1 MLINLIVLPT
11 VALLGFSLFNPST
24 WFKGTENK
32 PVVSPYIESYA
43 EKKVEEKI
51 TTTVPTSPKLKVSTT
66 GKKTSL
72 VPAKTSTSSVNETNL
87 TKVVPKVIDTFSLAI
102 IGTDQRFHDQKG
114 FRTDVNLLL
123 VMRPSV
129 KKAVL
134 VSAPRDLTING
145 RKINAIYPLQGLNA
159 YKNVWAKISGVNVD
173 RFVALGF
180 DEFVWAVEQMNG
192 LEVNV
197 ERNFIDSTYPGD
209 RENWGPIKLEFQA
222 GVQKMDG
229 ERALKYARS
238 RKGTNGE
245 GSDFA
250 RMKRQQNLI
259 LSMPEAFLNN
269 RKVLI
274 PFSAQALIDLIT
286 GRLKFDFKLED
297 VQKLYDFLADYKSW
311 KIEKLVL
318 DGNYV
323 YTANAKDFGG
333 AYTLLPKDSSYSSV
347 KNFIAEK
354 LQ

>member
-1 MLINLIVLPT
+1 M
-11 VALLGFSLFNPST
+11 
-24 WFKGTENK
+24 
-32 PVVSPYIESYA
+32 VSPYIESHSVQ
-43 EKKVEEKI
+43 EIEVKIPTTPGIQDKTKVA
-51 TTTVPTSPKLKVSTT
+51 T
-66 GKKTSL
+66 
-72 VPAKTSTSSVNETNL
+72 PAKKSSLPSVKTPTTSVKETSL
-87 TKVVPKVIDTFSLAI
+87 TKVVPKVTDTFTISI

-145 RKINAIYPLQGLNA
+145 RKINAIYPVQGVNA

-192 LEVNV
+192 IEVNV
-197 ERNFIDSTYPGD
+197 ERNFIDASYPGD
-209 RENWGPIKLEFQA
+209 RENWGPIKLEFQS

-238 RKGTNGE
+238 RKGNNGE

-269 RKVLI
+269 RKALI
-274 PFSAQALIDLIT
+274 PFSAQALLDLVT
-286 GRLKFDFKLED
+286 GKVKFDFKLED

-318 DGNYV
+318 DGSYV
-323 YTANAKDFGG
+323 YTANSANFGG
-333 AYTLLPKDSSYSSV
+333 AYTLLPKDFSYSSV